1 MLRTNYELS
10 EDANNYYLQN
20 VECHCEISSR
30 SPKFAKRAI
39 MNLTDVSKR
48 CFCPQQKVP
57 ACDLT
62 HVTFQSGVSVPSKK
76 CPLVIWLTAVSQ
88 RFQKARVRTFRLPHH
103 FIVVSQ
109 WDENPA
115 FTVHAYR
122 AEMKLTQ
129 CCYQG
134 RAEGQ

>member
-62 HVTFQSGVSVPSKK
+62 HGCVTTLSESQGANFPTSPSFYSCVTMGRESSVYSA
-76 CPLVIWLTAVSQ
+76 CL
-88 RFQKARVRTFRLPHH
+88 
-103 FIVVSQ
+103 
-109 WDENPA
+109 
-115 FTVHAYR
+115 
-122 AEMKLTQ
+122 
-129 CCYQG
+129 
-134 RAEGQ
+134 